1 MKTVMAVS
9 ENKKDQLLQRFDFAK
24 KQNLDL
30 MEEIEQYARDHNAF
44 ETPFMEGYTFKTG
57 IEALQEERDLVFNDD
72 NRKIVLSVDEDSK
85 ELDFLITKIE
95 EQINHYGEMRMG
107 LNIYFKSIN

>member
-1 MKTVMAVS
+1 M
-9 ENKKDQLLQRFDFAK
+9 Q
-24 KQNLDL
+24 
-30 MEEIEQYARDHNAF
+30 
-44 ETPFMEGYTFKTG
+44 GYTFNTS
-57 IEALQEERDLVFNDD
+57 LQVLREERDLVFNDE
-72 NRKIVLSVDEDSK
+72 NRKVVLNVNEHSD

>member
-1 MKTVMAVS
+1 MSVS
-9 ENKKDQLLQRFDFAK
+9 KNKSEQLLLRFDFAK

-30 MEEIEQYARDHNAF
+30 IDEIEQYARDHNAF
-44 ETPFMEGYTFKTG
+44 DTPFMQGYTFKTSL
-57 IEALQEERDLVFNDD
+57 EALQKEKDLVFNEE
-72 NRKIVLSVDEDSK
+72 NRKVVLSVNEDLN

-95 EQINHYGEMRMG
+95 EQINHYGEIRMG